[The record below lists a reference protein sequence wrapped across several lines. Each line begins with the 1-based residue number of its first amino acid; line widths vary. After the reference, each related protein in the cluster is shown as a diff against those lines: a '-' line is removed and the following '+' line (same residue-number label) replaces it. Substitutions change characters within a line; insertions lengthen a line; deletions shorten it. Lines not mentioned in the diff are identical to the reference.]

1 MSSHDL
7 VVSSVLR
14 GAEHGAL
21 ERGVWAAGRAGAPD
35 VVLMVS
41 PGGAR
46 LFAAN
51 DLWSPSWWL
60 SVTVRD
66 PTAAPGRAV
75 VAPPHEVWGALATA
89 RGTAR
94 GRGAIRVA
102 AWSDVMQFEG
112 PRHFAEIRA
121 HTIDFDVGAGVPI
134 SEDDEFEVGDYCA
147 VAVAAVPQTLA
158 ADVAA
163 IAPSSKTVE
172 LGLVAARGWWLGLVG
187 DNGRARVLPA
197 EVAERPRRDA
207 VVGRYPAA
215 MLDALLSVAGPG
227 DITVEFTEPV
237 ERPALHVS
245 WEPAQRARAE
255 FFVAPA

>member
-1 MSSHDL
+1 M
-7 VVSSVLR
+7 LR

-21 ERGVWAAGRAGAPD
+21 ERGAWAAGRAGAPD

-51 DLWSPSWWL
+51 DLWSPAWWF

-66 PTAAPGRAV
+66 PTTAPGRAV
-75 VAPPHEVWGALATA
+75 VAPPHEVYAALATA

-94 GRGAIRVA
+94 GRGAIRVE
-102 AWSDVMQFEG
+102 AWSDVVHFEG
-112 PRHFAEIRA
+112 PRHAAEVRG
-121 HTIDFDVGAGVPI
+121 HVVDFDVGAGIPVG
-134 SEDDEFEVGDYCA
+134 EDDELEVGDYCT
-147 VAVAAVPQTLA
+147 VAVAAVPPTLA

-172 LGLVAARGWWLGLVG
+172 LGLVAARGWWLGLIG

-197 EVAERPRRDA
+197 EVAERPRRGA
-207 VVGRYPAA
+207 VVGRYPATV
-215 MLDALLSVAGPG
+215 LDALLSVAGPG
-227 DITVEFTEPV
+227 DITLEFAEPW
-237 ERPALHVS
+237 ERPALRAA
-245 WEPAQRARAE
+245 WEPAQRVRAE